1 MEIQLSPQKSRKH
14 WYITGAIGVLISSI
28 LYFSQSE
35 AVPSVVAEDVT
46 FLKVERGTVDV
57 FSQAFGELFSAHERM
72 LTSQASGKVSAIHL
86 RPGALV
92 EPDTVIL
99 SLANPE
105 LIQSYQSALGDLNAN
120 KAQFESFE
128 LEQENERLD
137 FQGRMADIE
146 STLESAQLDLRVNK
160 ELSERGVS
168 ATLEILRAELA
179 VNQQARKLEFEQQKY
194 QHFLKVQAFRL
205 KQREI
210 ELQQFE
216 QEVHLLAQQLED
228 MEVKAGIQGTLQS
241 LDVEIGESLPEG
253 ATLGRVGSV
262 DQLLARLRVPQHQA
276 DQIAIGAAVE
286 LNTRKGQILGEVNR
300 IESLVSN
307 GVVLAEVTLL
317 GELPTDARPLAP
329 ITGQIFMHTQQDAL
343 YVEQAA
349 GLRPMSQL
357 ERFVLADDD
366 SSQATKTRIQLG
378 DLSKGKLII
387 ESGIRAEQQ
396 FIAQMNDAWATHQ
409 TINIEEQG

>member
-146 STLESAQLDLRVNK
+146 FTLESVQLDLRVNK

-168 ATLEILRAELA
+168 ATL
-179 VNQQARKLEFEQQKY
+179 K
-194 QHFLKVQAFRL
+194 FL
-205 KQREI
+205 
-210 ELQQFE
+210 
-216 QEVHLLAQQLED
+216 
-228 MEVKAGIQGTLQS
+228 
-241 LDVEIGESLPEG
+241 
-253 ATLGRVGSV
+253 
-262 DQLLARLRVPQHQA
+262 
-276 DQIAIGAAVE
+276 
-286 LNTRKGQILGEVNR
+286 GQNW
-300 IESLVSN
+300 
-307 GVVLAEVTLL
+307 
-317 GELPTDARPLAP
+317 P
-329 ITGQIFMHTQQDAL
+329 
-343 YVEQAA
+343 
-349 GLRPMSQL
+349 
-357 ERFVLADDD
+357 
-366 SSQATKTRIQLG
+366 
-378 DLSKGKLII
+378 
-387 ESGIRAEQQ
+387 
-396 FIAQMNDAWATHQ
+396 
-409 TINIEEQG
+409 